1 MNFIAPNRIF
11 NRYCDPF
18 LMKMYN
24 RLTIIIPA
32 YNEEKNIP
40 LVIPGILDFC
50 NAHGCKLVVVN
61 DGGNDNTHTLLKQYT
76 DNDRYTLINHKINR
90 GYGGAI
96 KSGIEACNTEFLI
109 TMDCDGQHRI
119 DDIKNLFDKAISEDA
134 DMVIGSRKGQRS
146 ASIFRGAGKRLIRF
160 TVKRL
165 MPLPVY
171 DLNSGMKLYRADLG
185 KKYCKICPDSMAYS
199 DVICLAF
206 INKYHKVIETPIE
219 VLERQTGKSTITI
232 NTAFRTVYEIFNIII
247 LFNPIR
253 IFMPVA
259 ITSIVLGILWDVHIF
274 LRGNG
279 VSVGSMLMIIFG
291 VITLFFGAIAEQLS
305 QIRKKDL

>member
-1 MNFIAPNRIF
+1 
-11 NRYCDPF
+11 
-18 LMKMYN
+18 MYD

-40 LVIPGILDFC
+40 LVIPAILDFC
-50 NAHGCKLVVVN
+50 TAEGCKLIVVN
-61 DGGNDNTHTLLKQYT
+61 DGSRDDSLNVLKQY
-76 DNDRYTLINHKINR
+76 NEHPKFTLIHHKINR

-96 KSGIEACNTEFLI
+96 KSGVEACDTEFLV
-109 TMDCDGQHRI
+109 TMDSDGQHRI
-119 DDIKNLFDKAISEDA
+119 EDVKSLFDKAIADDA
-134 DMVIGSRKGQRS
+134 DMVIGSRKGSRS
-146 ASIFRGAGKRLIRF
+146 ASLLRGLGKKIIRF

-171 DLNSGMKLYRADLG
+171 DLNSGMKLYRTDLG

-206 INKYHKVIETPIE
+206 INKSHRVVETPIE
-219 VLERQTGKSTITI
+219 IRARNDGESTITI
-232 NTAFRTVYEIFNIII
+232 KTAFRTIYEVFNIII

-253 IFMPVA
+253 VFMPVA
-259 ITSIVLGILWDVHIF
+259 IISVLLGIVWDVHIF

-305 QIRKKDL
+305 QIRKRDL

>member
-1 MNFIAPNRIF
+1 
-11 NRYCDPF
+11 
-18 LMKMYN
+18 MYN

-61 DGGNDNTHTLLKQYT
+61 DSGNDDTHTLLKQYT

-171 DLNSGMKLYRADLG
+171 DL
-185 KKYCKICPDSMAYS
+185 
-199 DVICLAF
+199 
-206 INKYHKVIETPIE
+206 
-219 VLERQTGKSTITI
+219 ERQAGKSTITI